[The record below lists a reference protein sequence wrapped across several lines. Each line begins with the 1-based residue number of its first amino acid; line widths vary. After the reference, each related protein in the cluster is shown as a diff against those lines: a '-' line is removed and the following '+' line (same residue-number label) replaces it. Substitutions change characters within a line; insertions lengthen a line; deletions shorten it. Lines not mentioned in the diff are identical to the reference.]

1 MDFTVLTQ
9 TSGWLGPFAKVIG
22 TLLNYLYRF
31 FAHFGIENVGLCIIL
46 LVVVVRIIMI
56 PLTIK
61 QQKFTKMNNIIKP
74 EMDAINKK
82 YEGKKDQDSLMA
94 KNQEMNDLYK
104 KYGVSPSGGCLNMLI
119 QLPIMLGLYQ
129 VIMRI
134 PAYVPQIKT
143 HYTSIIDKVGADK
156 LLNSDIIKEVAKD
169 GHIKLDNIDGKTE
182 TVNKLV
188 DVMNKFNNENWESL
202 KKTFGGSSDA
212 ISKSIHK
219 IENANNFFGM
229 NLTLSPKDLVA
240 AGITIAIL
248 VPILAALTQFIS
260 SKLMMADQGGDG
272 DDNPMAASLK
282 TMTYTMPLFSL
293 FMCYS
298 FATCIGVYW
307 IASTVITTIIQLA
320 VTKYY
325 DSIPVEVLIEKNKQ
339 KAAERRAKLGIDDNA
354 MKKASIMNTKSMKNI
369 SEKMN
374 EIYKENKRM
383 SDELNGKT
391 TKSDEKAEDGKDD
404 GSYEAM
410 EKTDKE
416 SKPGSIASMAKL
428 ADKYKK

>member
-22 TLLNYLYRF
+22 AIFNYLYTF
-31 FAHFGIENVGLCIIL
+31 FANFGIENVGLCVIL
-46 LVVVVRIIMI
+46 IVVVVRLIML

-61 QQKFTKMNNIIKP
+61 QQKFTKMNSIIQP
-74 EMDAINKK
+74 EMNAINKK

-94 KNQEMNDLYK
+94 KNQEMTDLYK

-119 QLPIMLGLYQ
+119 QLPIMFGIYQ

-134 PAYVPQIKT
+134 PAYVPKLKA
-143 HYTSIIDKVGADK
+143 HYTYIIDNVGADK
-156 LLNSDIIKEVAKD
+156 LLKSDIIKEVADK
-169 GHIKLDNIDGKTE
+169 GHIKLENLDGKTE

-188 DVMNKFNNENWESL
+188 DVMYKFDNKNWDSL
-202 KKTFGGSSDA
+202 KKAFASSGDA

-219 IENANNFFGM
+219 IEHANNFLGM
-229 NLTLSPKDLVA
+229 NLTLPPKTLVGL
-240 AGITIAIL
+240 GINIAVLI
-248 VPILAALTQFIS
+248 PILAALTQFIS
-260 SKLMMADQGGDG
+260 SKLMMVDQGGDA

-282 TMTYTMPLFSL
+282 TMTYTMPLLSL
-293 FMCYS
+293 FMCYTLP
-298 FATCIGVYW
+298 TCLGLYW
-307 IASTVITTIIQLA
+307 IASTVITTIIQLI

-325 DSIPVEVLIEKNKQ
+325 NSIPIEVLVEKNKQ

-354 MKKASIMNTKSMKNI
+354 MRNASVMNSKSMKNI

-374 EIYKENKRM
+374 EIYKENKKA

-391 TKSDEKAEDGKDD
+391 SSNTKNESSDNKENT
-404 GSYEAM
+404 
-410 EKTDKE
+410 EKTNKE
-416 SKPGSIASMAKL
+416 SKPGSIASKAKL